1 MTHGLVD
8 VLVVFDQDPLRPHVL
23 FCPPVQRG
31 EAESGSGQGRGGQQA
46 GGHADQYAH
55 VLENVGAE
63 RRVYFLPAA
72 QVSRSFVEQ
81 VAVPRR
87 QQVSHEYD
95 GGADRDQDEQLA
107 GPALVHVLGTLKER
121 GWERGWNTLGKI
133 QIIPSASHLDKPH
146 RYEGHV
152 VRAEHGAD
160 QHLLHPPVKVHL
172 QVLHLFADE
181 VRGEAAGV
189 RGHGLDAVQLAG
201 VLLPRLLQHRQV
213 VPPAAHPT
221 HLLGA
226 EAGEGGEETR
236 PAEVAAQ
243 PEKRNVHS
251 KAAWEKIRISAHGAG
266 VNVKPKDF
274 SCGYLR
280 VAEEEKA
287 EDRIG
292 PEEINEGA
300 AEAPACQR

>member
-1 MTHGLVD
+1 M
-8 VLVVFDQDPLRPHVL
+8 
-23 FCPPVQRG
+23 
-31 EAESGSGQGRGGQQA
+31 
-46 GGHADQYAH
+46 
-55 VLENVGAE
+55 
-63 RRVYFLPAA
+63 
-72 QVSRSFVEQ
+72 
-81 VAVPRR
+81 
-87 QQVSHEYD
+87 SHEYD
-95 GGADRDQDEQLA
+95 GRADRDQDEQLA
-107 GPALVHVLGTLKER
+107 GPALVHVLCALKER
-121 GWERGWNTLGKI
+121 RPGRKGREWRWKTRGKI

-152 VRAEHGAD
+152 VRTEHGAD

-189 RGHGLDAVQLAG
+189 CGHGLDAVQLAG

-213 VPPAAHPT
+213 VPPAAHAT

-251 KAAWEKIRISAHGAG
+251 KAAWEQIKISVHGAG
-266 VNVKPKDF
+266 VNMKPAVF
-274 SCGYLR
+274 
-280 VAEEEKA
+280 
-287 EDRIG
+287 
-292 PEEINEGA
+292 
-300 AEAPACQR
+300 PADIYG